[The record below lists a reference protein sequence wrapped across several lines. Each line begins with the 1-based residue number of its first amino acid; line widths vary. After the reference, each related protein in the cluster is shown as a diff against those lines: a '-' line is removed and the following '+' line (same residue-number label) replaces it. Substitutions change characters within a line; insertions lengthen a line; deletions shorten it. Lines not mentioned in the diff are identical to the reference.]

1 MEKYTQIKEQF
12 EKYKDKEKAD
22 KMAKYMKNKFEFYG
36 IPTPLRK
43 NIYKEL
49 LKKEKNIP
57 TIDWQLLDQCFQDE
71 HREFQYFVID
81 YLKIKNKFIAFEDVE
96 KIKKY
101 IQTKEWWDTIDGF
114 DAIIG
119 NILDP
124 RLDDLMLQWS
134 KDDDFWLRR
143 IAIDHQLSRK
153 DQTNEDLLKQIIIN
167 NLGSDEFFINKA
179 IGWSLREYSKTNASW
194 VENFIKEYD
203 HQMSS
208 LSIKEASKYLNGFSS
223 N

>member
-1 MEKYTQIKEQF
+1 MEKYIQIKEQF
-12 EKYKDKEKAD
+12 EKHKDEEKTV
-22 KMAKYMKNKFEFYG
+22 KMAKYMKNKFEFYR
-36 IPTPLRK
+36 IATPLRK
-43 NIYKEL
+43 NIYKEM

-57 TIDWQLLDQCFQDE
+57 TIDWQLLDRCFQDE

-81 YLKIKNKFIAFEDVE
+81 YLKIKNKFIVFEDIE

-101 IQTKEWWDTIDGF
+101 IQAKEWWDTIDGF

-119 NILDP
+119 NILEP
-124 RLDDLMLQWS
+124 RLEDLMLQWS
-134 KDDDFWLRR
+134 KDDDFWIRR
-143 IAIDHQLSRK
+143 IATDHQLSRK
-153 DQTNEDLLKQIIIN
+153 DKTNEALLKQIIIN

-194 VENFIKEYD
+194 VENFIKEYY

-208 LSIKEASKYLNGFSS
+208 LSIKERPVNILIDFN
-223 N
+223 